1 MRKLSSSVAL
11 FPRPCSS
18 DGWLKSSPDSGC
30 GVGRSEKSAE
40 SDYLFDLRCCGLVV
54 DASRQGNL
62 TRFINHAPHP
72 TANAVA
78 ALGLVGGVR
87 KVGVRAA
94 RAVLEGEE
102 VLLDYG
108 RTWWRS

>member
-1 MRKLSSSVAL
+1 M
-11 FPRPCSS
+11 
-18 DGWLKSSPDSGC
+18 KSSPDSGC

-87 KVGVRAA
+87 KVGVRSA

>member
-1 MRKLSSSVAL
+1 MIHAFKKIQWTTLIGSQ
-11 FPRPCSS
+11 P
-18 DGWLKSSPDSGC
+18 
-30 GVGRSEKSAE
+30 
-40 SDYLFDLRCCGLVV
+40 CGLVV

-94 RAVLEGEE
+94 RVVLEGEE